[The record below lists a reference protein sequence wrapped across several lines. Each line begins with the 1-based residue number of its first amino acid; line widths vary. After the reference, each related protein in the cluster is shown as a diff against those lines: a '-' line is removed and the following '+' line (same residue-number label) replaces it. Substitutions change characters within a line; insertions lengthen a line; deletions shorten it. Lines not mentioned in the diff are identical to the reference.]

1 MNLSKEQL
9 EKLGRDI
16 SYKCEWTGED
26 ILTVFQSALEDA
38 NYHSFNK
45 LVSKA
50 WRKDNDGF

>member
-1 MNLSKEQL
+1 MILTKKEL
-9 EKLGRDI
+9 EKLGCDI
-16 SYKCEWTGED
+16 SKRCQWYGAD

-50 WRKDNDGF
+50 WREDNDGF